1 MELGFDY
8 CPFESFVSPKR
19 KRFETKSIRL
29 QSNVNL
35 ENIAKQRG
43 SEELT
48 KECWKLFKDLKPTP
62 QEKVHREQFI
72 IKLKTIL
79 KNSIPDKNLDLF
91 VFGSTESRLAIHQS
105 DIDVCIVTR
114 GKEQLR
120 STCQLAYIL
129 HTCMQK
135 SRSYQKLTN
144 CLDGMKRI
152 TCVPRARVPIV
163 KIWDPQ
169 LNISSDININ
179 NDIAKLNTEM
189 LHLFVK
195 IDPRMRAL
203 GLIIKYWAKQR
214 SLNDAVG
221 CGTITS
227 YTLSCMIVN
236 FLQTRNPRLL
246 PSMMEL
252 NAGQKNNVQ
261 FTTNLGNFQKDSHR
275 NKASLGDLFLDF
287 FRYYGF
293 FYDYKESVASVRSG
307 SILNKRAKGWNM
319 DMNSSLCVEEP
330 FNTSRNLAN
339 TADDTSVRGLQSEF
353 QRAFHLLNGY
363 PARQA
368 LSNLNEEYQFP
379 SEIHASYD
387 MYPSPDMPFFI
398 GNNEVNPWPAEVE
411 SFPHPYYPPQTI
423 PINDCNS
430 NYVYYIPDETNSQAC
445 ADRQSSYQYSQ
456 TGDLY
461 YGKKPP
467 WHYLPSDSWLVWY
480 PGQEDFRPANMFQ

>member
-1 MELGFDY
+1 MELLGFDY

-19 KRFETKSIRL
+19 KRFLTKSIHL

-35 ENIAKQRG
+35 ENIAKIRG

-48 KECWKLFKDLKPTP
+48 KECWKLFKDLKPSP
-62 QEKVHREQFI
+62 EENFRREQFI

-79 KNSIPDKNLDLF
+79 KNSIQDKNLDLF

-114 GKEQLR
+114 GNGKLR

-129 HTCMQK
+129 HSCMQEL
-135 SRSYQKLTN
+135 RN
-144 CLDGMKRI
+144 GMKRI

-163 KIWDPQ
+163 KMWDPQ
-169 LNISSDININ
+169 LNISGDININ
-179 NDIAKLNTEM
+179 NDVAKLNTEM

-195 IDPRMRAL
+195 IDPRVRAL

-236 FLQTRNPRLL
+236 FLQTRKPCLL

-252 NAGQKNNVQ
+252 NDRRTNNIH
-261 FTTNLGNFQKDSHR
+261 FLTDLGNFQKNSFQ
-275 NKASLGDLFLDF
+275 NKSSLGELLLDF

-293 FYDYKESVASVRSG
+293 VYDYKESVVSVRSG
-307 SILNKRAKGWNM
+307 TLLDKRSKGWNM
-319 DMNSSLCVEEP
+319 DMNNSLCVEEP

-339 TADDTSVRGLQSEF
+339 TADDTSVKGLQSEF
-353 QRAFHLLNGY
+353 QRAFRLLSEY
-363 PARQA
+363 PALQA
-368 LSNLNEEYQFP
+368 LSILNEAFQFP
-379 SEIHASYD
+379 SEIHVSD
-387 MYPSPDMPFFI
+387 SLYPSPDTPLFI
-398 GNNEVNPWPAEVE
+398 DSDVNPWQAEAE
-411 SFPHPYYPPQTI
+411 SFPGPYYPPQTM
-423 PINDCNS
+423 PINDRNS
-430 NYVYYIPDETNSQAC
+430 NFVYYIPDEVTSQESRS
-445 ADRQSSYQYSQ
+445 RQPSYQYSQ

-467 WHYLPSDSWLVWY
+467 WHYMPCKSWLVWY
-480 PGQEDFRPANMFQ
+480 PVQDDFRPVNMFQ

>member
-19 KRFETKSIRL
+19 KRFENKSIRL

-62 QEKVHREQFI
+62 HEKFRREQFI
-72 IKLKTIL
+72 VKLKTIL
-79 KNSIPDKNLDLF
+79 KNSIPDNNLDLF

-114 GKEQLR
+114 GNGQLR

-129 HTCMQK
+129 H
-135 SRSYQKLTN
+135 N
-144 CLDGMKRI
+144 CGMKRI

-169 LNISSDININ
+169 FNISSDININ
-179 NDIAKLNTEM
+179 NDVAKLNTEM
-189 LHLFVK
+189 LHFFVK
-195 IDPRMRAL
+195 IDPRVRAL
-203 GLIIKYWAKQR
+203 GLIVKYWAKQR

-252 NAGQKNNVQ
+252 NSGQKNNVK
-261 FTTNLGNFQKDSHR
+261 FTTDLRGFQKDSHL
-275 NKASLGDLFLDF
+275 NKASLGDLLVDF

-293 FYDYKESVASVRSG
+293 VYDYKESVVSVRSG
-307 SILNKRAKGWNM
+307 SLISKRAKGWNM
-319 DMNSSLCVEEP
+319 DMNNSLCVEEP

-353 QRAFHLLNGY
+353 QRAFHVLNGY
-363 PARQA
+363 PAFQA
-368 LSNLNEEYQFP
+368 LSNLNEEFQFP
-379 SEIHASYD
+379 SEIHTPFNS
-387 MYPSPDMPFFI
+387 YPSLDMPSFI
-398 GNNEVNPWPAEVE
+398 GKNDVTPWPTEVE
-411 SFPHPYYPPQTI
+411 SFSHPYYPPQTI
-423 PINDCNS
+423 PINNCNS

-467 WHYLPSDSWLVWY
+467 WHYLPSKSWLVWY
-480 PGQEDFRPANMFQ
+480 PSQEDFQPANMFQ